1 MYATYFEFDG
11 INSQDLGIMLISYD
25 GFSEDTGTVSTGS
38 EITFNTT
45 KAPSA
50 KKWNYHSPNYETQLT
65 FSFQIAKIQCGMLD
79 DIELSQAECAY
90 LMRWLVRADG
100 FHMLR
105 FIQHEY
111 ENTYFN
117 CQMTSQLL
125 KTPDGKI
132 IGMQLQATC
141 DAPFGYSEI
150 KTYDVSVDNGGT
162 FQIYDDGD
170 EVGSVIFDQADI
182 TFDSTTQKFTLTNDM
197 DAVYSP
203 MITYVTEIK
212 NVAKGEKVSIKNHQI
227 TSSISAHSIGKDFN
241 YRYPRLINLFGINGE
256 QRINTYT
263 VSGCGCKITFQYRT
277 IRKILP

>member
-1 MYATYFEFDG
+1 MYAQYFEFDG
-11 INSQDLGIMLISYD
+11 ISSKDLGIMLISYD

-45 KAPSA
+45 KAPSS
-50 KKWNYHSPNYETQLT
+50 KKWNYHGVNYETQLT
-65 FSFQIAKIQCGMLD
+65 FSFQIGKVQCGHSIDM
-79 DIELSQAECAY
+79 ELSQSECAY

-105 FIQHEY
+105 FLQNEY

-141 DAPFGYSEI
+141 DAPFGYSEEKVYTVSI
-150 KTYDVSVDNGGT
+150 KNGDS
-162 FQIYDDGD
+162 FQIYDDSD
-170 EVGSVIFDQADI
+170 EVGSIIFDTTYI
-182 TFDSTTQKFTLTNDM
+182 TSKGSGKLTLTNDM
-197 DAVYSP
+197 NAIYSP

-212 NVAKGEKVSIKNHQI
+212 DVRKNENITIKNHQI
-227 TSSISAHSIGKDFN
+227 TSDNASHSIGKDFN
-241 YRYPRLINLFGINGE
+241 YRYPRLINLFGIDGE

-263 VSGCGCKITFQYRT
+263 VSGCDCDITFQYRV